1 MTIIWRS
8 RGITSNWPRKK
19 NCFPWRGDVGKLA
32 KRFSTRHLT
41 TFGGQM
47 PCGLLA
53 VLRRQMP
60 LDQRPHVGARRER
73 RDAVDR
79 EWTGQRSGI
88 SGRNQKIGSRCHK
101 KNPSGRM
108 LGVQSRCLVTC
119 RLLRLDGRGVG
130 GWGCRP
136 VSPYDLY
143 NFQNRSS
150 VA

>member
-1 MTIIWRS
+1 
-8 RGITSNWPRKK
+8 
-19 NCFPWRGDVGKLA
+19 
-32 KRFSTRHLT
+32 
-41 TFGGQM
+41 M

-101 KNPSGRM
+101 KNPKRMNAWGAQSLPRYVQALETGR
-108 LGVQSRCLVTC
+108 Q
-119 RLLRLDGRGVG
+119 
-130 GWGCRP
+130 GCRGMGLP
-136 VSPYDLY
+136 PSLALRPIQLSK
-143 NFQNRSS
+143 QKQRCIAAQGITRSFLWRFRE
-150 VA
+150 V